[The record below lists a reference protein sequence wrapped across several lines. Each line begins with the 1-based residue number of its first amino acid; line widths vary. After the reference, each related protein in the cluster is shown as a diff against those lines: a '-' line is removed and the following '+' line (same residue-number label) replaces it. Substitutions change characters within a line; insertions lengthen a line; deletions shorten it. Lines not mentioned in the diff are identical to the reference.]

1 MSEIGKYLKY
11 ALESQDD
18 DCAKLA
24 CGIISDLAGAMQDGL
39 NQYLE
44 DFVPCLHNILRSADT
59 DRKIK
64 LPALQALGDLS
75 LNSGDQFNQR
85 YLNDTLV
92 ILNAAASMSTQIEQI
107 PSDDQETFTFL
118 ADLRESLLEQ
128 YGTILIAI
136 SDSADAQQKSLFQ
149 QYLACICDFLEAT
162 LRIEG
167 TSSEETLR
175 GVAALML
182 DMSTH
187 YSQDPQLKAKLQ
199 QPYVEQL
206 LNALQAYPD
215 PESQETAVNT
225 YQAITA
231 LGTQNA

>member
-1 MSEIGKYLKY
+1 M
-11 ALESQDD
+11 
-18 DCAKLA
+18 
-24 CGIISDLAGAMQDGL
+24 
-39 NQYLE
+39 
-44 DFVPCLHNILRSADT
+44 
-59 DRKIK
+59 
-64 LPALQALGDLS
+64 
-75 LNSGDQFNQR
+75 
-85 YLNDTLV
+85 
-92 ILNAAASMSTQIEQI
+92 NAAAMMSTQLEQI
-107 PSDDQETFTFL
+107 PHDDQDTLIFL

-136 SDSADAQQKSLFQ
+136 SDSTDGQQKSLFQ
-149 QYLACICDFLEAT
+149 QYLVCICDFLEAT
-162 LRIEG
+162 LKIEG
-167 TSSEETLR
+167 TSSESTLR
-175 GVAALML
+175 SVAALML